1 MGKVTPAVTRSL
13 LTNVDS
19 LKSMQKCYNGRSKR
33 NKLLVDLCL
42 VRLISFRQISLHS
55 FGCKPWHL
63 PSHYFLIKHLLL
75 LTINWA

>member
-55 FGCKPWHL
+55 FSGQMVLGVNPDIYL
-63 PSHYFLIKHLLL
+63 PIIF
-75 LTINWA
+75 